1 MAKGKWGID
10 KDALTQM
17 QMKIADL
24 GYEVVKQATIN
35 ALTKSKEYANQKVAE
50 AMESSPYNFKGVGR
64 STGRAKAASE
74 EVAKM
79 PVEVVADFVYA
90 YVGVSW
96 NVAPEV
102 TYLAYGTPHI
112 QADAVLFNA
121 VKVKGDI
128 EKQVLKIQQEEFNK
142 VIKEAMK

>member
-1 MAKGKWGID
+1 MATKKSGIVNEELI
-10 KDALTQM
+10 KLQN
-17 QMKIADL
+17 KIADL

-50 AMESSPYNFKGVGR
+50 AMDSSPYNFKGVGR
-64 STGRAKAASE
+64 STGNAKNVAT
-74 EVAKM
+74 EVSKM
-79 PVEVVADFVYA
+79 PVEEVADYIYA

-102 TYLAYGTPHI
+102 TLLAYGTPHI
-112 QADAVLFNA
+112 KADAVLYNA

-128 EKQVLKIQQEEFNK
+128 EKKVLKIQQEEFNK